1 MRLVEI
7 NSSNWDEIVM
17 LTTNDSGMPT
27 LHEKFLAS
35 NAYSILQSRFEKG
48 WNVRGIENEGRLVGF
63 TMYGYNFED
72 QFYEICRLMIDRRF
86 QGKGYGRKAL
96 RLIIEEM
103 KKING
108 IREIYISAE
117 PENKRA
123 LDLYRSEGFSDTG
136 RFLAGERLLV
146 MELAKEGAAL

>member
-7 NSSNWDEIVM
+7 DNSNWDEIVM
-17 LTTNDSGMPT
+17 LTTTESGMPT

-35 NAYSILQSRFEKG
+35 NAYSILQSQFEKG
-48 WNVRGIENEGRLVGF
+48 WIVRGIEEGGQLIGF

-72 QFYEICRLMIDRRF
+72 SFYDICRLMLDRRF

-96 RLIIEEM
+96 RVIVEEM
-103 KKING
+103 KKISG

-123 LDLYRSEGFSDTG
+123 LGLYRSEGFIDTG
-136 RFLAGERLLV
+136 KLLEGEQLLV
-146 MELAKEGAAL
+146 MKLPEE